1 MPYLLMFN
9 KQAQSMLLRS
19 FSHPILKY
27 KPSTIL
33 LCSLFLFFFS
43 WFFLLLLFPFSS
55 FSACYAPY
63 FSSTGTQPG
72 KYWFTF
78 SAILFEM
85 FLKSGLQCMS
95 SIMRADRSQ
104 NSVDRK
110 SYDWWLE
117 RQIWALTCRIRP
129 LHGTTILV
137 KKATLD
143 FCWERQLLDIL
154 WQRTLETT
162 THSDSTPVFQ
172 GQCQNSSV
180 FCWHTAF
187 GFRSSFHQQP
197 SSSRP
202 VITLENHGRVTFD
215 VSDNSL
221 WVPHEDAAKNWGAPR
236 SKNCWHEPR
245 VICEEVHASVGIH
258 FVQEDLH
265 MRMAV
270 ELDCIP
276 QDLFEPRTARIQFVT
291 KSAKALHNRRNDL
304 PEELGRAKNFGT
316 NWQAGNW
323 RRWRWLIWRQKVVNR
338 PQRADRHF

>member
-1 MPYLLMFN
+1 MEQHYHHLKQGSTITLSSCFTKFTQNKQHHILLPSFLLSLQDQDTLLENFLTVSQLYQKPQLSTVSYLEQLLCGMPYLLMFN

-19 FSHPILKY
+19 FSNPILKF

-78 SAILFEM
+78 SAILFKM

-95 SIMRADRSQ
+95 SIMRPDRSQ

-117 RQIWALTCRIRP
+117 RQISALTCRIRP

-143 FCWERQLLDIL
+143 LCWERQLLDIL

-187 GFRSSFHQQP
+187 AFRSSFHQQP
-197 SSSRP
+197 SSQP
-202 VITLENHGRVTFD
+202 A
-215 VSDNSL
+215 SDNS
-221 WVPHEDAAKNWGAPR
+221 W
-236 SKNCWHEPR
+236 EPR
-245 VICEEVHASVGIH
+245 QGHI
-258 FVQEDLH
+258 
-265 MRMAV
+265 
-270 ELDCIP
+270 
-276 QDLFEPRTARIQFVT
+276 
-291 KSAKALHNRRNDL
+291 RR
-304 PEELGRAKNFGT
+304 FG
-316 NWQAGNW
+316 
-323 RRWRWLIWRQKVVNR
+323 
-338 PQRADRHF
+338 